1 MPRRNVS
8 RACFNRRLDAEDAGK
23 RAALD
28 GLPVSANPYRAGSDA
43 AASWKRG
50 YRRVIVQP
58 EPQQEAASYA

>member
-28 GLPVSANPYRAGSDA
+28 GLPVSANPYRPGSDA
-43 AASWKRG
+43 AASWERG
-50 YRRVIVQP
+50 YNRVLAQP
-58 EPQQEAASYA
+58 EQQQKVVRHA